1 MFLWSLCF
9 PLIAFGLSVAPPLYF
24 GFLRAGMTGAILL
37 LLAFALRRPMPRGLG
52 VWLNLLWAGIGSVLL
67 GFSGMFLAAEWVSPG
82 IATVIANFQPLI
94 AAGLAYVVL
103 GERLTSRSARGMA
116 IGLVGIIIT
125 ALPSLVSGGAADS
138 LAGVGLIL
146 LGAIGV
152 AVSNVFLKRLAGQ
165 IDPLMATGWQFVLG
179 SLPLLLIAAGFETPG
194 PDMWSVQFALNLLIL
209 SLVGT
214 ALAYVLWFWL
224 LQRSTLNRLNVF
236 TFLTPIFGLILG
248 AVFFGERL
256 AALQVAGVALTILAV
271 GQLRPPEEAQATVLE
286 DGRK

>member
-1 MFLWSLCF
+1 
-9 PLIAFGLSVAPPLYF
+9 
-24 GFLRAGMTGAILL
+24 
-37 LLAFALRRPMPRGLG
+37 
-52 VWLNLLWAGIGSVLL
+52 
-67 GFSGMFLAAEWVSPG
+67 
-82 IATVIANFQPLI
+82 
-94 AAGLAYVVL
+94 
-103 GERLTSRSARGMA
+103 
-116 IGLVGIIIT
+116 
-125 ALPSLVSGGAADS
+125 
-138 LAGVGLIL
+138 
-146 LGAIGV
+146 
-152 AVSNVFLKRLAGQ
+152 
-165 IDPLMATGWQFVLG
+165 MATGWQFVLG